1 MATEQ
6 RNDALE
12 VAELTNSIAAT
23 LKISPQ
29 NIYSKRRTPE
39 YADARALCQYILRSR
54 GWTFQRIADAY
65 DMACHAS
72 VMHNVARIERM
83 IKLANA
89 AELIQ
94 KNPLSI
100 AFGLPHQE

>member
-1 MATEQ
+1 MTTEQ
-6 RNDALE
+6 RNAALE

-39 YADARALCQYILRSR
+39 
-54 GWTFQRIADAY
+54 
-65 DMACHAS
+65 
-72 VMHNVARIERM
+72 
-83 IKLANA
+83 
-89 AELIQ
+89 
-94 KNPLSI
+94 PLSI